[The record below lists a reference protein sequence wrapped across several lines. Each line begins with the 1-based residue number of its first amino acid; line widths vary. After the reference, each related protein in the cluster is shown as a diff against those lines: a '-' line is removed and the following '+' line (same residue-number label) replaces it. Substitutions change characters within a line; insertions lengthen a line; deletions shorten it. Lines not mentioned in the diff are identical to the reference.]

1 MNGLSLVARVVAL
14 HEALDTAGVAHAFG
28 GALALAY
35 HIAEVRATMDIDV
48 NVFVTPDN
56 AERVFTA
63 LPPGVLT
70 SPADVDAVRG
80 DAQVRLWWDDTPVD
94 LFFDLDAIHRQAAQ
108 HVRVVPFAGI
118 TIPILGSTELTVFKM
133 MYSRGKDWVDIA
145 AMLDAG
151 TIDVDAAAAAFAR
164 IMGADHEALK
174 RLRELART
182 TARDQD

>member
-1 MNGLSLVARVVAL
+1 
-14 HEALDTAGVAHAFG
+14 
-28 GALALAY
+28 
-35 HIAEVRATMDIDV
+35 
-48 NVFVTPDN
+48 
-56 AERVFTA
+56 
-63 LPPGVLT
+63 
-70 SPADVDAVRG
+70 
-80 DAQVRLWWDDTPVD
+80 
-94 LFFDLDAIHRQAAQ
+94 
-108 HVRVVPFAGI
+108 
-118 TIPILGSTELTVFKM
+118 M